1 MTRQERGPH
10 AGHVVLAAAVLALF
24 IGVLPLQPPHAAPVS
39 GAEPA
44 PQSTVRPAPVISPIF
59 VRGEQLTWE
68 VSYLTIKLGSI
79 SSRIMSI
86 DTVRGRIHVKAE
98 CLIRSYKGVPF
109 VTLHTLFQSTMNDS
123 LASISF
129 ATREHIAD
137 TTNKYIN
144 YTYGRRYDVMYIS
157 ERIGDTPVP
166 ENYDTLSLDG
176 KRWQDGLSLLFFARA
191 RARSKA
197 FDRVPV
203 IIYRTKA
210 TTTIRNTVAV
220 ESVDIDAVDYPVR
233 TVKIDGDTGF
243 TGIFGLT
250 GGFEGWFSDDAA
262 GVPIKAKMHVLIGS
276 VTLEL
281 IRWKRPGWGP
291 PRAT

>member
-1 MTRQERGPH
+1 MILTLGVGSGFHGAGPLRTGGDGRGLPTI
-10 AGHVVLAAAVLALF
+10 GAAFVAESGFMQSARALPS
-24 IGVLPLQPPHAAPVS
+24 LH
-39 GAEPA
+39 
-44 PQSTVRPAPVISPIF
+44 PIF
-59 VRGEQLTWE
+59 VQGEQLTWE

-79 SSRIMSI
+79 STRVLGI
-86 DTVRGRIHVKAE
+86 DTVRGRIHVRAE

-123 LASISF
+123 LASVSF
-129 ATREHIAD
+129 ATREHISD

-157 ERIGDTPVP
+157 ERVGSTPVP

-191 RARSKA
+191 RARTKA
-197 FDRVPV
+197 LDHVPV

-210 TTTIRNTVAV
+210 TTTIHNTVAV
-220 ESVDIDAVDYPVR
+220 DAIDIDAVSYPVR

-262 GVPIKAKMHVLIGS
+262 GVPIKAKMHVILGS
-276 VTLEL
+276 VTIEL

-291 PRAT
+291 PRAS